1 MVFCSYYLKGIVLDL
16 SIVFATYHNEEILQK
31 SLESYCLIETEYEW
45 ELIIVDNANREET
58 KRLVN
63 KYKTKLPIHFIEK
76 SEPGKNNALN
86 KALPFINGNLIMFT
100 DNDII
105 PNKNLINHYINA
117 ANNYPEFDI
126 FGGKILPD
134 ITLPQWVDTSSAS
147 VRGAFGILDLGNE
160 DVEVDPVASIW
171 GGNMMLK
178 KAIFNQGFA
187 FNGVI
192 GPKGTNYTM
201 GSESELLARLK
212 MSGYKAMYVAN
223 AVVKHQI
230 RQEQLSISWL
240 TKRSFRSGKGEG
252 YQHEYNGVSK
262 VLGYPRYLIKVLCK
276 DFIRVATSLFSG
288 KKLIICNAMMT
299 LYHTAGLL
307 NQSKIL
313 DKK

>member
-1 MVFCSYYLKGIVLDL
+1 LFILFKGIILNL
-16 SIVFATYHNEEILQK
+16 SIVFATYHNEEILEK
-31 SLESYCLIETEYEW
+31 SLEAYCLIETKYQW
-45 ELIIVDNANREET
+45 ELIIVDNAEREET
-58 KRLVN
+58 RRIIN
-63 KYKTKLPIHFIEK
+63 AFQSKLPIHFIEK

-86 KALPFINGNLIMFT
+86 KALPFIKGKLVMFT

-105 PNKNLINHYINA
+105 PHKNLVDEYVNA
-117 ANNYPEFDI
+117 ANNYPEYEI

-134 ITLPQWVDTSSAS
+134 IILPEWIDTSNAS
-147 VRGAFGILDLGNE
+147 IRGAFGILDLGDK

-171 GGNMMLK
+171 GGNMMLRK
-178 KAIFNQGFA
+178 EIFNQGFT
-187 FNGVI
+187 FNDSI
-192 GPKGTNYTM
+192 GPKGANYVM

-212 MSGYKAMYVAN
+212 DSGYKAMYVAK

-240 TKRSFRSGKGEG
+240 IKRSLRAGKGLG
-252 YQHEYNGVSK
+252 YQQEYTEIKK
-262 VLGYPRYLIKVLCK
+262 VLGYPRYLVKVLFK
-276 DFIRVATSLFSG
+276 DCMCVVKSLFSG

-307 NQSKIL
+307 NQSKTL